1 LQRRDGSESMTE
13 TGFNE
18 PGVEQ
23 HQPASKSGSKIWR
36 VLIAVI
42 VIGVAAVAVYYLTRP
57 AETPY
62 TRAAALIREGKA
74 AAALPMLEQLAKEH
88 PEDPE
93 VNPLLAQVYLSTD
106 RLAEGRTYLDTALRL
121 NIKGPTLSPVVLSYA
136 NYYESKGDFDEAEK
150 LFQSASSACPPEELS
165 AGLGSLYAKWA
176 DLDLSKNQVEQ
187 AVAHLEL
194 AQKYSNKL
202 QEPEKSLVP
211 HRLSEAYRQLAA
223 SAELAKNDQSAIE
236 LLNKSLAVSDEPVAR
251 MALAAIYTRIEQP
264 EKAIENYKSVVAADA
279 NNLEARHRLID
290 LLCQT
295 KDYQGAQ
302 EALLDLTDK
311 EKSVE
316 NYQLLAAVNLKL
328 ENYAGAVRAF
338 EDACDLRPKPELL
351 KQLEAVLVD
360 WSNLLMKQKKFQ
372 EAASVKGHAERV
384 AEQLGM
390 LTKDDKVELSDKQDK
405 SVRVDDPRVPPVALS
420 SSRIWLAKGSLTP
433 EGEIKIRNI
442 SGHAVADLALTA
454 VFFDNTTRRQCG
466 TVSLPVASPQ
476 SQPFP
481 EDGSRSLYFSC
492 PNIVKPEHQLAVIIF
507 WRGHFL
513 KEFPVAKQ

>member
-1 LQRRDGSESMTE
+1 MAL
-13 TGFNE
+13 
-18 PGVEQ
+18 
-23 HQPASKSGSKIWR
+23 
-36 VLIAVI
+36 I
-42 VIGVAAVAVYYLTRP
+42 VIGLIAIAIYYLTRP

-236 LLNKSLAVSDEPVAR
+236 LLNKSLSVSDEPVAR
-251 MALAAIYTRIEQP
+251 MALAAIYSRIEQP
-264 EKAIENYKSVVAADA
+264 EKAIENYKRVVAADA

-390 LTKDDKVELSDKQDK
+390 LTRDDKVELSDKQDK

-442 SGHAVADLALTA
+442 SGHPVADLALTA

>member
-1 LQRRDGSESMTE
+1 MTE

-36 VLIAVI
+36 ALIAVI

-74 AAALPMLEQLAKEH
+74 AAALPMLEQLAREH

-121 NIKGPTLSPVVLSYA
+121 NIKGPTLSPVVLAYA

-150 LFQSASSACPPEELS
+150 LFQSASSACPLEELS
-165 AGLGSLYAKWA
+165 AGLGGLYAKWA

-187 AVAHLEL
+187 AVAHLES

-251 MALAAIYTRIEQP
+251 MALAAIYSRIEQP
-264 EKAIENYKSVVAADA
+264 KKAIENYKSVVAADA

>member
-1 LQRRDGSESMTE
+1 MTD
-13 TGFNE
+13 TGLNE

-23 HQPASKSGSKIWR
+23 HQPPTKKGSILWR
-36 VLIAVI
+36 ILLLVI
-42 VIGVAAVAVYYLTRP
+42 VVGGITYAVLNLNRP

-62 TRAAALIREGKA
+62 TKAAALIREGKA

-93 VNPLLAQVYLSTD
+93 VNPWLAQVYLSTD

-121 NIKGPTLSPVVLSYA
+121 NVKGPTLSPVVLAYA
-136 NYYESKGDFDEAEK
+136 NYYEGKEDFDEAEK
-150 LFQSASSACPPEELS
+150 LFESAATACPEQELS
-165 AGLGSLYAKWA
+165 AGRGNLYAKWA
-176 DLDLSKNQVEQ
+176 DHDLTKNQTEQ
-187 AVAHLEL
+187 AVKHLEL
-194 AQKYSNKL
+194 ARKFGEQL
-202 QEPEKSLVP
+202 QEPQKSLVP

-223 SAELAKNDQSAIE
+223 SAELAKDDEAAIA
-236 LLNKSLAVSDEPVAR
+236 LLNKSLTVSDEPMTR
-251 MALAAIYTRIEQP
+251 MALAAIYSRTEQP
-264 EKAIENYKSVVAADA
+264 DKAIENYKSVTTFDA

-302 EALLDLTDK
+302 EALLELTDK

-390 LTKDDKVELSDKQDK
+390 LTKEDKVELADKQDK
-405 SVRVDDPRVPPVALS
+405 TVRVDDPRVPPVALS

-442 SGHAVADLALTA
+442 SGKSVGDLALTA

-481 EDGSRSLYFSC
+481 EDGARSLYFSC

>member
-1 LQRRDGSESMTE
+1 MTE

>member
-1 LQRRDGSESMTE
+1 MQRRDGSESMTE

-251 MALAAIYTRIEQP
+251 MALAAIYSRIEQP

>member
-1 LQRRDGSESMTE
+1 MTD
-13 TGFNE
+13 TGLNE
-18 PGVEQ
+18 PGVE
-23 HQPASKSGSKIWR
+23 HQEPATKKGSLWWR
-36 VLIAVI
+36 LLLLVI
-42 VIGVAAVAVYYLTRP
+42 VIGAIAYVVLNLNRP

-62 TRAAALIREGKA
+62 TKAAALIREGKA

-93 VNPLLAQVYLSTD
+93 VNPWLAQVYLSTD

-121 NIKGPTLSPVVLSYA
+121 NVKGPTLSPVVLAYA
-136 NYYESKGDFDEAEK
+136 NYYEGKEDFDEAEK
-150 LFQSASSACPPEELS
+150 LFESAATACPAQELS
-165 AGLGSLYAKWA
+165 AGRGNLYAKWA
-176 DLDLSKNQVEQ
+176 DHDLIQNQTVQ
-187 AVAHLEL
+187 AVKHLEL
-194 AQKYSNKL
+194 ARKFGDQL
-202 QEPEKSLVP
+202 QEPQKSMVP

-223 SAELAKNDQSAIE
+223 SAELAKDDKTAIE
-236 LLNKSLAVSDEPVAR
+236 ILDKSLMVSDEPMTR
-251 MALAAIYTRIEQP
+251 MALAAIYTRTNQLD
-264 EKAIENYKSVVAADA
+264 KAIENYKSVTTADA

-302 EALLDLTDK
+302 EALLELTDK

-390 LTKDDKVELSDKQDK
+390 LTKEDKVELADKQDK

-442 SGHAVADLALTA
+442 SGKAVADLALTA

-481 EDGSRSLYFSC
+481 EDGARSLYFSC

-513 KEFPVAKQ
+513 KEFPVSKQ

>member
-1 LQRRDGSESMTE
+1 MTE

-18 PGVEQ
+18 PGIE
-23 HQPASKSGSKIWR
+23 HHKPAPRKGAVIWR
-36 VLIAVI
+36 LLALLI
-42 VIGVAAVAVYYLTRP
+42 VIGAIVFAVYYFNRP

-93 VNPLLAQVYLSTD
+93 VNPWLAQVYLSTD

-121 NIKGPTLSPVVLSYA
+121 NVKGPTLSPVVLSYA
-136 NYYESKGDFDEAEK
+136 NYYESKEDFDEAEK
-150 LFQSASSACPPEELS
+150 LFQSAATACPAQELS
-165 AGLGSLYAKWA
+165 AGRGSLYAKWA
-176 DLDLSKNQVEQ
+176 DHDLTKNQLEQ
-187 AVAHLEL
+187 AVTHLEL
-194 AQKYSNKL
+194 ARKFSDQL
-202 QEPEKSLVP
+202 QEPQKSLVP
-211 HRLSEAYRQLAA
+211 HRLSETYRQLAA
-223 SAELAKNDQSAIE
+223 SAELAKNDQVAID
-236 LLNKSLAVSDEPVAR
+236 LLNKSLAVSDEPVTR
-251 MALAAIYTRIEQP
+251 MALAAIYSRTE
-264 EKAIENYKSVVAADA
+264 ETDKAIENYKNVTAADA

-295 KDYQGAQ
+295 KDYQAAQ

-360 WSNLLMKQKKFQ
+360 WSTLLMKQKKFQ

-390 LTKDDKVELSDKQDK
+390 LTKDDKVELADKQDK
-405 SVRVDDPRVPPVALS
+405 TVRVDDPRVPPVALS

-442 SGHAVADLALTA
+442 SGRSVADLALTA

-466 TVSLPVASPQ
+466 TVSLPVATPQ

-481 EDGSRSLYFSC
+481 EDGARSLYFSC

>member
-1 LQRRDGSESMTE
+1 MTE

-251 MALAAIYTRIEQP
+251 MALAAIYSRIEQP